1 MLEEIAR
8 EKQDVKELELG
19 RQLKQ
24 EIISRKR
31 LPEEF
36 ARFEKE
42 FARQKDLIQV
52 PIPPD
57 RVSALIPLTLRSPPA
72 SDQSISDEYIEK
84 PGIRHHP
91 TSVID
96 ALMPIYLS
104 EELSPRF
111 AKHKVAEAWRQRKD
125 LERSGRK
132 TRGEKAV
139 ADWWLG
145 GRDTGLREVMDSD
158 EAGLEG
164 VPLRPRTVEEVR
176 EAALA
181 EHDEELEKEK
191 KFVKRQI
198 VAGWTWDASVG
209 KWVRGEKT
217 LRRKRKIEAK
227 KRRAERIE
235 ERMKG
240 LKLKPGK
247 NMVLPSEVKVAVD
260 DSLPAIEAPLGR

>member
-1 MLEEIAR
+1 
-8 EKQDVKELELG
+8 
-19 RQLKQ
+19 
-24 EIISRKR
+24 
-31 LPEEF
+31 
-36 ARFEKE
+36 
-42 FARQKDLIQV
+42 
-52 PIPPD
+52 
-57 RVSALIPLTLRSPPA
+57 
-72 SDQSISDEYIEK
+72 
-84 PGIRHHP
+84 
-91 TSVID
+91 
-96 ALMPIYLS
+96 
-104 EELSPRF
+104 
-111 AKHKVAEAWRQRKD
+111 
-125 LERSGRK
+125 
-132 TRGEKAV
+132 
-139 ADWWLG
+139 
-145 GRDTGLREVMDSD
+145 MDSD